1 MSTQKSGPVVSNFH
15 KAALLRNNDT
25 KPNLSEQFNHKGSY
39 NFALTQAR
47 YLERYT
53 PAISSKLNIYD
64 ETRVVSPTNYLG
76 IRFIKDDYVQR
87 RYSPAGMDMTNSRK
101 ITGEAFTTPFPKMFP
116 QNL

>member
-1 MSTQKSGPVVSNFH
+1 MNPNLTSNFH
-15 KAALLRNNDT
+15 KVAVLQNADT
-25 KPNLSEQFNHKGSY
+25 KPNLSDQYNHKGSY

-47 YLERYT
+47 DLDRYYT
-53 PAISSKLNIYD
+53 AISSKLNIYD

-76 IRFIKDDYVQR
+76 VRFIKDDSVTK
-87 RYSPAGMDMTNSRK
+87 RYSPAGMDMVNSRK